1 MIKKTVMIFGVSSFM
16 GSNLADQ
23 LKDKYRVIGTYLTN
37 PVEIPGVLS
46 LKCDIHSKELVQK
59 LVLLFKPD
67 VCIYAVGLTDLG
79 ACQEFPK
86 VADALNT
93 AGVFNVAMASER
105 YQAKFIYFS
114 TCYIFSGEDIIFRE
128 NETPTPSSVYGNT
141 VAAAEFFI
149 QRSCLNYIIFR
160 CCPIFGR
167 SYNYR
172 DLKWT
177 EVIEKHEFEGKKII
191 CDTKVY
197 TGFMDVCSLAEYVD
211 KGIELDITNKLIQVS
226 SSDLMNRYEFAKT
239 YLEIFG
245 GNTGIL
251 SKGDWEFPRTENQIA
266 LQNMSDELKFSMDI
280 FNIQKEFEV
289 TMPTI
294 EQSIQR
300 YKKSLEGSIKASKRG
315 SGGVQF
321 I

>member
-1 MIKKTVMIFGVSSFM
+1 MAKKTVMIFGISSFI
-16 GSNLADQ
+16 GSNIADKF
-23 LKDKYRVIGTYLTN
+23 KDKYRVIGTYFTN
-37 PVEIPGVLS
+37 PVEIPGILT
-46 LKCDIHSKELVQK
+46 LKCDVHSKELVQK

-67 VCIYAVGLTDLG
+67 VCIYAVGITDLN

-105 YQAKFIYFS
+105 YHAKFLYFS
-114 TCYIFSGEDIIFRE
+114 SCYIFSGEDILFRE

-141 VAAAEFFI
+141 MAAAEFFI

-160 CCPIFGR
+160 CAPIFGR
-167 SYNYR
+167 SFNPN
-172 DLKWT
+172 DLKWV
-177 EVIEKHEFEGKKII
+177 EVLERNEFAGQKVI

-197 TGFMDVCSLAEYVD
+197 TGYIDVCSLCEYIDLAIDMDV
-211 KGIELDITNKLIQVS
+211 TNKLLQVS
-226 SSDLMNRYEFAKT
+226 TTDLMNRYEFAKT

-251 SKGDWEFPRTENQIA
+251 SKGDWDFPRTENQMA
-266 LQNMSDELKFSMDI
+266 LQNVGDELRFAIDVQ
-280 FNIQKEFEV
+280 NIEKEFNV
-289 TMPTI
+289 KMPTI
-294 EQSIQR
+294 AESITR
-300 YKKSLEGSIKASKRG
+300 YKASLEGTIKAKRKAAT
-315 SGGVQF
+315 GVTF